1 MIVDAS
7 ALLAILFDEP
17 EAEQFAAL
25 LAQAEAPRMSAVNYL
40 EAAIRIDQQDSV
52 VATQA
57 FDAFIELSGIAIEPV
72 TVEHTRLARR
82 AYAMFGKGRHRAGL
96 NFGDVFAYALAKS
109 RQEPLLYKGN
119 DFIHTDVTGA
129 V

>member
-17 EAEQFAAL
+17 EAEQFAGL

-119 DFIHTDVTGA
+119 DFVHTDVTGA
-129 V
+129 A

>member
-25 LAQAEAPRMSAVNYL
+25 LAQAEAPRMSVVNFL

-119 DFIHTDVTGA
+119 DFVHTDVTRA
-129 V
+129 A

>member
-17 EAEQFAAL
+17 EAEHFAAL
-25 LAQAEAPRMSAVNYL
+25 LAQAEAPRMSAINYL

-119 DFIHTDVTGA
+119 DFVHTDVTGA

>member
-119 DFIHTDVTGA
+119 DFVHTDVTGA
-129 V
+129 A

>member
-25 LAQAEAPRMSAVNYL
+25 LAQAEAPCMSAVNYL

-119 DFIHTDVTGA
+119 DFVHTDVTGA

>member
-25 LAQAEAPRMSAVNYL
+25 LAQAEAPCMSAVNYL

-119 DFIHTDVTGA
+119 DFVHTDVTGA
-129 V
+129 A

>member
-17 EAEQFAAL
+17 EAEHFAGL

-119 DFIHTDVTGA
+119 DFVHTDVTGA

>member
-17 EAEQFAAL
+17 EAEQFAGL

-119 DFIHTDVTGA
+119 DFVHTDVTGTA
-129 V
+129 

>member
-25 LAQAEAPRMSAVNYL
+25 LAQAEAPRMSAINYL

-119 DFIHTDVTGA
+119 DFVHTDVTGA

>member
-17 EAEQFAAL
+17 EAEKFAAL

-119 DFIHTDVTGA
+119 DFVHTDVTGA
-129 V
+129 A